1 MGVIAG
7 LVAAL
12 AWTLASSL
20 WRGLSTSLTALELNG
35 LKNAIVCALLLPVLL
50 FLFRHCHLLLIL
62 LKRFEYCRQTFLC

>member
-12 AWTLASSL
+12 AWTLASSF

-35 LKNAIVCALLLPVLL
+35 LKNAIACALLLPVL
-50 FLFRHCHLLLIL
+50 
-62 LKRFEYCRQTFLC
+62 